1 MNERH
6 ACSDW
11 VTHQHR
17 DTLASI
23 VGHPTLTSFLA
34 IADGESK
41 GRVKFEMTE
50 VIFFSFAVTT
60 RLDTFAENASAVWTS
75 SAERRGLEYFVY
87 KAVNAGNIHTQCNAC
102 GLHAM
107 QRPGRSATWN
117 LIGNLKPE
125 KTTTP
130 G

>member
-1 MNERH
+1 MNERRV
-6 ACSDW
+6 CSDW

-50 VIFFSFAVTT
+50 VIFFSIAVTT
-60 RLDTFAENASAVWTS
+60 RLDTFVENASAVWTS

-87 KAVNAGNIHTQCNAC
+87 KAVNAGNIHTQCNTC

-107 QRPGRSATWN
+107 
-117 LIGNLKPE
+117 
-125 KTTTP
+125 
-130 G
+130 